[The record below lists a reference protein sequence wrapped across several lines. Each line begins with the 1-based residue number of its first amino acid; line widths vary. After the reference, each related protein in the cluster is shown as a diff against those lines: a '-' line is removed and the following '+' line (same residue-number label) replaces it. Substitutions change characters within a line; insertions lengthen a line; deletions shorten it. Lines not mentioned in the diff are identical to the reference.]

1 MPKLL
6 IATNNPGKAAE
17 LRILLEGCGWD
28 LVTPA
33 HLGID
38 LNVDEDGETYEE
50 NARQKALAGAEA
62 SGLVTLADDSGI
74 EIAAMGGA
82 PGVRSARFLSDDA
95 TYSERFAEIDRRLAG
110 LPNEQ
115 RGCRFVCVMAVT
127 EPASGETKTA
137 EGEIR
142 GLVADRPRGES
153 GFGYDPIF
161 WVLNH
166 SATMAELPEHE
177 KNIISHRARAAAI
190 ARQTLRELLYVH
202 REDDPSYVRH

>member
-6 IATNNPGKAAE
+6 IATNNPAKAAE
-17 LRILLEGCGWD
+17 LRLLLEGCRWEI
-28 LVTPA
+28 VTPA
-33 HLGID
+33 GLGIE
-38 LNVDEDGETYEE
+38 LNVAEDGETYEE

-74 EIAAMGGA
+74 EIAAMGGE
-82 PGVRSARFLSDDA
+82 PGVLSARFLGAGA
-95 TYSERFAEIDRRLAG
+95 TYSERFAEIDRRLAD
-110 LPNEQ
+110 LPQEG
-115 RGCRFVCVMAVT
+115 RGCRFVCVMAVAD
-127 EPASGETKTA
+127 PASGETKTV

-202 REDDPSYVRH
+202 RENDPSHVRH